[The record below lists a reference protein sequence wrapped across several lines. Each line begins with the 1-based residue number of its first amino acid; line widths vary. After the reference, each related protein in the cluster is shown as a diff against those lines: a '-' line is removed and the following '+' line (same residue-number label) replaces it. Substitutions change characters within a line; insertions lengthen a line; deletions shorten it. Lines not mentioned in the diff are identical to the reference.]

1 MTRHTK
7 FMNQARK
14 TMGLSVVQD
23 AQLHNILDAA
33 FAEYDAEIRPLEA
46 EVKIL
51 KSEMLALKSEIRLLK
66 AKQPKPQ
73 TAEQ

>member
-14 TMGLSVVQD
+14 TMRLSVVQD
-23 AQLHNILDAA
+23 AQLYNILDALC
-33 FAEYDAEIRPLEA
+33 AEYEA
-46 EVKIL
+46 
-51 KSEMLALKSEIRLLK
+51 EIRLLK